1 MEIIG
6 RQGVYVALEDDRI
19 EKIRLVVM
27 DRKNER
33 IKDIIELAEKKN
45 IKISEDR
52 NFFNKFKRSH
62 QGVALVIP
70 EFQYMELDEMFKLP
84 QEEREVVVAL
94 DSIEDVNNL
103 GSIIRS
109 ASVFGVSK
117 IIIPKDRAADVTP
130 AVIKTSQGG
139 IADVDIIKVTNL
151 SRALKDAKSKGY
163 FVIGC
168 HMEGEPMENFVSPPV
183 IIVVGNEH
191 KGIRPGVLK
200 ECDKVHTIPMSKN
213 SSVGSLNAGIAGS
226 IMLYEYFKAFG
237 V

>member
-1 MEIIG
+1 MDIIG
-6 RQGVYVALEDDRI
+6 RRGVYVALNDDTMD
-19 EKIRLVVM
+19 KTRLIVM
-27 DRKNER
+27 DMKNDR
-33 IKDIIELAEKKN
+33 IKDIIELAYKKN
-45 IKISEDR
+45 VEVKEDR
-52 NFFNKFKRSH
+52 NYFNRFKRSH
-62 QGVALVIP
+62 QGVCLVIP
-70 EFQYMELDEMFKLP
+70 EFKYMEIDDLWKAPEK
-84 QEEREVVVAL
+84 EREVIIAL

-117 IIIPKDRAADVTP
+117 VIIPKDRAADVTP

-151 SRALKDAKSKGY
+151 SRTLKEAKSHGY

-168 HMEGEPMENFVSPPV
+168 HMEGEPMKDFVSPPV

-200 ECDKVHTIPMSKN
+200 ECDKVHTIPMCKD